1 VLIKTY
7 YKKGEKLSYEQ
18 SLKIL
23 ENLNN
28 KFSKSEMNESDT
40 RFQIIDKIIKNVFY
54 WPDSGIK
61 TESYTNEGYTDYQL
75 QDKDKPYIV
84 IEAKKEKIKF
94 NFSEYNEVRNRKIKV
109 KVLMKDNN
117 TKKTILQVKDYCQDI
132 GCKYACITNGHEW
145 AFFRTY
151 IDGES
156 WQDGNAYI
164 ISSLADYIDNF
175 NEINKYFTYNKIAK
189 DYSFKKLFDGIEYS
203 SNERYEPKRK
213 INGYDE
219 QIENNYIAHNLRGY
233 FKKYFGEISPKDKE
247 LLHDCYVAERGY
259 NINFENMT
267 NILEDVLSPYM
278 KQEKNIQE
286 LTENNTLS
294 KQLVTIIEEE
304 KKSKVLVLFG
314 GKGAGKTTFLV
325 SLFNSDKNKKIK
337 ENSVIAQ
344 INLLKVAND
353 QESIKNEILSQLI
366 KKLDIYNL
374 LSGSNTNLEELFKDK
389 FDVELKQSLEG
400 LSPKSKTFILKRN
413 ELLKQYKEDKMYCLA
428 RLANYLRN
436 KNKAIIIN
444 IDNTDQFDQNLQDYC
459 FSIANQLSEKLYCL
473 SIISLR
479 EERFISSSIEG
490 YLDAYEKNG
499 FHISSPNPRQVFLK
513 RLIFIE
519 KKINNENK
527 IPTQIRKDI
536 SILFGILK
544 NNLNNENSE
553 FNKFM
558 MAATHG
564 NIRQGLELF
573 KNFIFS
579 NYTNVAEMINQ
590 KTWYITL
597 HQILKP
603 IMIPIYRFYDEE
615 TSTSI
620 PNIYRLRSEFNSSH
634 FTAYRILN
642 KLAIKKNYVSIYEL
656 KAHFI
661 DNFNMKDDFLLNID
675 LLLKRGLI
683 ESENGLDKFS
693 DDLQKLKISSFGYY
707 MQETI
712 FKDFTYLELISSDL
726 AVLDKQVANQI
737 TQYSNQ
743 DFKLLKEAQVNNI
756 SKEKENKN
764 RYERIKTR
772 ISKVRKFCSYLQEQ
786 EKLEQKKYE
795 FIKDNISSQKI
806 KDSIENQIKKS
817 IEPSARKNLNQ
828 TVENIKKE
836 DRNGIKKLN

>member
-1 VLIKTY
+1 V
-7 YKKGEKLSYEQ
+7 SYEQ
-18 SLKIL
+18 SLQIL
-23 ENLNN
+23 ENLDK

-40 RFQIIDKIIKNVFY
+40 RFQIIDKIIKNIFY

-61 TESYTNEGYTDYQL
+61 TETHTNEGYTDYQL
-75 QDKDKPYIV
+75 TDKDKPYLV

-94 NFSEYNEVRNRKIKV
+94 NFSEYSEVRNRKIKV
-109 KVLMKDNN
+109 KVLMKDDN
-117 TKKTILQVKDYCQDI
+117 TKKTILQVKNYCQDI
-132 GCKYACITNGHEW
+132 GCRYACITNGHEW
-145 AFFRTY
+145 AFFRAY
-151 IDGES
+151 IDGTS

-164 ISSLADYIDNF
+164 ISSLTDYTNNF
-175 NEINKYFTYNKIAK
+175 NEINKYFTYNKITK
-189 DYSFKKLFDGIEYS
+189 NYSFKKLFDGIEYS
-203 SNERYEPKRK
+203 SNERYEPKRQ

-219 QIENNYIAHNLRGY
+219 QIENNYIAHYLKGY
-233 FKKYFGEISPKDKE
+233 FEKYFGAINPNDKE
-247 LLHDCYVAERGY
+247 LLRDCYVTERGY
-259 NINFENMT
+259 SINFENMT
-267 NILEDVLSPYM
+267 SILEDVLSPYM
-278 KQEKNIQE
+278 NQEKNIQA
-286 LTENNTLS
+286 LTDKNSLS
-294 KQLVTIIEEE
+294 EHLITIIKEE

-353 QESIKNEILSQLI
+353 QESIKNEILSQLM
-366 KKLDIYNL
+366 KKLDIDNL
-374 LSGSNTNLEELFKDK
+374 LFGSNIELQELFKDK
-389 FDVELKQSLEG
+389 FDIELKQSLEG
-400 LSPKSKTFILKRN
+400 LSHTSETFILKRN
-413 ELLKQYKEDKMYCLA
+413 ELLKQYKEDKMYCLI

-436 KNKAIIIN
+436 KNKALIIN

-459 FSIANQLSEKLYCL
+459 FSLANEFSEKLHCL

-479 EERFISSSIEG
+479 EERYNSSSIEG

-513 RLIFIE
+513 RLIFIA
-519 KKINNENK
+519 KKINSENK
-527 IPTQIRKDI
+527 IPRQYKKDI
-536 SILFGILK
+536 SILFDILK
-544 NNLNNENSE
+544 DNLNNENSE

-573 KNFIFS
+573 ENFIFS

-590 KTWYITL
+590 QEWHITL

-634 FTAYRILN
+634 LTAYRILN
-642 KLAIKKNYVSIYEL
+642 KLAIRKNYVSIHEL
-656 KAHFI
+656 KSYFI
-661 DNFNMKDDFLLNID
+661 DNFNMEDDFLLNID
-675 LLLKRGLI
+675 LLLKRGMI
-683 ESENGLDKFS
+683 ESENGLDKLS

-712 FKDFTYLELISSDL
+712 FKDFTYLELVSSDL
-726 AVLDKQVANQI
+726 AVLDKQVSNQI

-743 DFKLLKEAQVNNI
+743 DFKLLKDAQLSNV
-756 SKEKENKN
+756 SKEEENKN

-772 ISKVRKFCSYLQEQ
+772 ISKVRKFYLYLQEQ
-786 EKLEQKKYE
+786 EKLEQTKYE
-795 FIKDNISSQKI
+795 FTNNMVSQKI
-806 KDSIENQIKKS
+806 KDSIEGQIKKS
-817 IEPSARKNLNQ
+817 IEPSAMKNLNQ
-828 TVENIKKE
+828 TIKVKSTE
-836 DRNGIKKLN
+836 DKNGIKKLD

>member
-1 VLIKTY
+1 M
-7 YKKGEKLSYEQ
+7 SYEQ
-18 SLKIL
+18 SLTIL

-28 KFSKSEMNESDT
+28 KFSKSEMNESNT

-54 WPDSGIK
+54 WPDSGIQ
-61 TESYTNEGYTDYQL
+61 TETHTNEGYTDYQL
-75 QDKDKPYIV
+75 KDKDKTNLV

-94 NFSEYNEVRNRKIKV
+94 NFSEYSEVRNRKIKV
-109 KVLMKDNN
+109 KVLMKDDN
-117 TKKTILQVKDYCQDI
+117 TKKTILQVKNYCQDI

-145 AFFRTY
+145 AFFRAY

-164 ISSLADYIDNF
+164 ISSLADYIDKF
-175 NEINKYFTYNKIAK
+175 HEINKHFTYNKIAK
-189 DYSFKKLFDGIEYS
+189 DYSFKKLFDGIEYG

-219 QIENNYIAHNLRGY
+219 QIANNYIAYYLKGY
-233 FKKYFGEISPKDKE
+233 FEKYFGEISPNDHE
-247 LLHDCYVAERGY
+247 LLQDCYVTERGY
-259 NINFENMT
+259 SINFENMT
-267 NILEDVLSPYM
+267 SILEDVLSPYM
-278 KQEKNIQE
+278 SQEKNIQE
-286 LTENNTLS
+286 LTKKNTLS
-294 KQLVTIIEEE
+294 KQLTTIIKKE

-344 INLLKVAND
+344 VNLLKVAND
-353 QESIKNEILSQLI
+353 KESIKNEILLQLI
-366 KKLDIYNL
+366 KKLDIDNL
-374 LSGSNTNLEELFKDK
+374 LYSSNIKLQELFKDK

-400 LSPKSKTFILKRN
+400 LSPESEIFVIKRN
-413 ELLKQYKEDKMYCLA
+413 ELLTQYKKDKKYCLA

-459 FSIANQLSEKLYCL
+459 FSLANELSEKLYCL

-479 EERFISSSIEG
+479 EERYTSSSIEG

-513 RLIFIE
+513 RLIFIA
-519 KKINNENK
+519 KKINSENK
-527 IPTQIRKDI
+527 ISGHYKYDI
-536 SILFGILK
+536 SILFDILK
-544 NNLNNENSE
+544 DNLNNENSE

-642 KLAIKKNYVSIYEL
+642 KLAIRKSYVSIYEL
-656 KAHFI
+656 KSYFVES
-661 DNFNMKDDFLLNID
+661 FNMEDDFLLNID
-675 LLLKRGLI
+675 LLLKRGMI
-683 ESENGLDKFS
+683 ESENGLDKLS
-693 DDLQKLKISSFGYY
+693 DDLQRLKISSFGYY

-726 AVLDKQVANQI
+726 AVLDKQVSNQI
-737 TQYSNQ
+737 TKYSNQ
-743 DFKLLKEAQVNNI
+743 DFKLLKDAQASNV

-772 ISKVRKFCSYLQEQ
+772 ISKVRKICSYLQEQ

-795 FIKDNISSQKI
+795 FADDNMINKKI
-806 KDSIENQIKKS
+806 KDSIESQIKKS
-817 IEPSARKNLNQ
+817 IEPSAIKNLNQ
-828 TVENIKKE
+828 TVKTIKKE
-836 DRNGIKKLN
+836 NRNGIKKLD